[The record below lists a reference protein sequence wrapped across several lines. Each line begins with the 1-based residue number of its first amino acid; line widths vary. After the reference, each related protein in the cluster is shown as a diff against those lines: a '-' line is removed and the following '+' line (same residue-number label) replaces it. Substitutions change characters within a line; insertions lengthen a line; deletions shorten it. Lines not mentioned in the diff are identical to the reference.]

1 MSNMQKK
8 LIENIEKKLNNKLT
22 HPLQHATVW
31 LAGLIP
37 IVFLAGVFITANLEN
52 YFEVK
57 AEASIQASAFELPV
71 EPQGVSIVFAG
82 DIMLSR
88 GVNRAINRNNNINF
102 PFLKLS
108 DYINSADFGIAN
120 LETPITPGREI
131 VNMEMVFRSEPGVEK
146 AIKDSGFNIVS
157 LANNHSGN
165 FGALGLRDT
174 FKYLNDAGIEYVGAG
189 IDETEAYEPL
199 YFEKNRIKFGLLA
212 YSDPTFTPYEY
223 EATLLRPG
231 VAFMRTSKMIE
242 AVRAAKEQADFVIL
256 SIHAGDEY
264 KASPNK
270 RQVDFARAAID
281 AGADLIIGHH
291 PHVVQTMEKY
301 NSKYIFYSL
310 GNFVFDQMWN
320 EAVRE
325 GLVVKATFNKDGVNS
340 LELVP
345 TWMEVLGQPRL
356 ADADKYHLV
365 LDRLDYDIEGD
376 SNITIYR
383 Q

>member
-1 MSNMQKK
+1 MIQH
-8 LIENIEKKLNNKLT
+8 LRRKLNSKLK

-57 AEASIQASAFELPV
+57 AEASIEASILEAPIAPKE
-71 EPQGVSIVFAG
+71 VSIVFAG

-88 GVNRAINRNNNINF
+88 GVNRAINKNNNINF
-102 PFLKLS
+102 PFAKLS
-108 DYINSADFGIAN
+108 DYINSADFGFAN

-146 AIKDSGFNIVS
+146 AMKDSGFDILS

-174 FKYLNDAGIEYVGAG
+174 FDYLKNAGIEYVGGGVDDA
-189 IDETEAYEPL
+189 EANAPL
-199 YFEKNRIKFGLLA
+199 YFEKNGIRFAILA
-212 YSDPTFTPYEY
+212 YTDPTFTPYEY
-223 EATLLRPG
+223 EAKQLRPG
-231 VAFMRTSKMIE
+231 VAFMRTQKMIE
-242 AVRAAKEQADFVIL
+242 AVNSAKMQADFVIV

-264 KASPNK
+264 KPAPNK
-270 RQVDFARAAID
+270 RQVDFSRAAID

-301 NSKYIFYSL
+301 NGKYIFNSL
-310 GNFVFDQMWN
+310 GNFVFDQMFN
-320 EAVRE
+320 DDVRK
-325 GLVVKATFNKDGVNS
+325 GLVVKATFNKDGVKN
-340 LELVP
+340 LELLP
-345 TWMEVLGQPRL
+345 TWMEFLGQPRL
-356 ADADKYHLV
+356 ADVNKYHLV
-365 LDRLDYDIEGD
+365 LDRLNYDIQGD
-376 SNITIYR
+376 SNITVYKK
-383 Q
+383 

>member
-22 HPLQHATVW
+22 HPFQHATVW
-31 LAGLIP
+31 LAALIP
-37 IVFLAGVFITANLEN
+37 VVFLAGIFIIPNLEN

-57 AEASIQASAFELPV
+57 AEAIIEAGGEVELAAPP
-71 EPQGVSIVFAG
+71 EVSMVFAG

-88 GVNRAINRNNNINF
+88 GVNRAINKNNDINF
-102 PFLKLS
+102 PFLRFS
-108 DYINSADFGIAN
+108 NYINSADFGIAN

-146 AIKDSGFNIVS
+146 AIKDSGFDIVS

-189 IDETEAYEPL
+189 IDEAEANAPL
-199 YFEKNRIKFGLLA
+199 YFEKNGIKFALLG
-212 YSDPTFTPYEY
+212 YTDPAFTPYEY

-231 VAFMRTSKMIE
+231 VAFMRTSKMTE
-242 AVRAAKEQADFVIL
+242 AVRVAKAQSDFVIL

-270 RQVDFARAAID
+270 RQVDFSRAAID

-301 NSKYIFYSL
+301 NGKYIFYSL

-325 GLVVKATFNKDGVNS
+325 GLVVKATFNKDGVTS

-365 LDRLDYDIEGD
+365 LDRLGYDVEGD
-376 SNITIYR
+376 SNINIYR